1 MEMRT
6 RLLVASVLVVGAAG
20 LSDRVGAATS
30 FAVTN
35 NVMQSWRIGGVD
47 NPTLTL
53 TRGQTYNFVID
64 STAFGHPFWITSIL
78 GAAEDAPA
86 NAWTQGVTNNGGA
99 AGTTVT
105 FVVPAS
111 APSTLFYQCSFHQP
125 MEGTLNIVAAATS
138 VPSIGPLA
146 SAALAGLLLLAA
158 VAILRRRA
166 RA

>member
-1 MEMRT
+1 MRT

-20 LSDRVGAATS
+20 LSDRAVAATS
-30 FAVTN
+30 FAVIN
-35 NVMQSWRIGGVD
+35 NVMQSWLIGGAE

-64 STAFGHPFWITSIL
+64 SPAFGPPFWITRAL
-78 GAAEDAPA
+78 GAEDAPCI
-86 NAWTQGVTNNGGA
+86 AWTQGVKNNGGA

-111 APSTLFYQCSFHQP
+111 APATLFYQCSFHQP
-125 MEGTLNIVAAATS
+125 MHGTLNIVAAASS
-138 VPSIGPLA
+138 VPAIGPLA
-146 SAALAGLLLLAA
+146 SAALAGLLLVAA
-158 VAILRRRA
+158 IAILRWRA